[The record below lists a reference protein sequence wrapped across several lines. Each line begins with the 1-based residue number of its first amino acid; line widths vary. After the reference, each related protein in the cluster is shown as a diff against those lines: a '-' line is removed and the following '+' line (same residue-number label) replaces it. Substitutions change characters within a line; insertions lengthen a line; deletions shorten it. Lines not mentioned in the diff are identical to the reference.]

1 MRIQGVEVELQ
12 TVEISN
18 VGGDEKVASFP
29 GLPFPLRSG
38 VSVLTCSERAY
49 TSVVA

>member
-1 MRIQGVEVELQ
+1 MRMQGVEVELQ
-12 TVEISN
+12 TVEISS
-18 VGGDEKVASFP
+18 VGGDKKVASFP
-29 GLPFPLRSG
+29 GLLFPLLAG